1 MEATSGLQG
10 GGVWTYILFNAGAG
24 FILGF
29 AVGYALKKLLKLV
42 LLFLGLVTLL
52 LLALEYYGIIQV
64 NYGKFVELVQAA
76 LNATRG
82 ATSGI
87 ISHALAS
94 LPFAGSFAVGLAVG
108 FKAG

>member
-1 MEATSGLQG
+1 MEAAGGLQG
-10 GGVWTYILFNAGAG
+10 GGIWTYILFNAGAG

-42 LLFLGLVTLL
+42 LLFLGLITLL

-64 NYGKFVELVQAA
+64 NYGKFVQLVQTA
-76 LNATRG
+76 LNATRS

-87 ISHALAS
+87 VSHALAS

>member
-1 MEATSGLQG
+1 MTEAGLQG

-29 AVGYALKKLLKLV
+29 AVGYALKKLLKLL

-52 LLALEYYGIIQV
+52 LLALEYYGIIKV
-64 NYGKFVELVQAA
+64 NYSRFVQLVQTAI
-76 LNATRG
+76 NATRG
-82 ATSGI
+82 ATGGI
-87 ISHALAS
+87 VSHALAS